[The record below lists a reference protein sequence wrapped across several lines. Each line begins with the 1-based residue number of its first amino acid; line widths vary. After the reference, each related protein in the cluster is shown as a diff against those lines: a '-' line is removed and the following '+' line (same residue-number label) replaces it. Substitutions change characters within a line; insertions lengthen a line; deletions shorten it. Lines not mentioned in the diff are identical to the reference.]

1 MNNVSTPMIVWFA
14 IASIAA
20 FMLVARLT
28 MTFINRK
35 KSRMQLRHIIARHH
49 IIEIGDVHDEFY
61 VPGDEVLRKLQEY
74 DADL

>member
-1 MNNVSTPMIVWFA
+1 MIVWFA

-35 KSRMQLRHIIARHH
+35 KSRMHLRHIIARHH

>member
-1 MNNVSTPMIVWFA
+1 MIVWFA

-20 FMLVARLT
+20 FMLVAWLT

>member
-1 MNNVSTPMIVWFA
+1 MIVWFA

-35 KSRMQLRHIIARHH
+35 KSRMQLRHIKARHH

>member
-1 MNNVSTPMIVWFA
+1 MIVWFA

>member
-1 MNNVSTPMIVWFA
+1 MIVWFA

-35 KSRMQLRHIIARHH
+35 KSRMQLRHIIATHH